1 MMEMADVH
9 VQHKHNGNNSP
20 YRDCIAPI
28 RDDQIA
34 RDNLKRDLGYL
45 GHEEVVS
52 GGDAKCLVDKSACE
66 TDSGR
71 GEGKEGDHLCDC

>member
-34 RDNLKRDLGYL
+34 GDNLERNLGYL
-45 GHEEVVS
+45 GDEEVVS
-52 GGDAKCLVDKSACE
+52 SSDAKCLVDEASCK
-66 TDSGR
+66 TDGGR
-71 GEGKEGDHLCDC
+71 GEWEVGDHFGDC